1 MKKAQYFRF
10 VSCVISVILC
20 CLAGA
25 AFVDHKAAAD
35 EKNTLED
42 GTYTM
47 QSFLRSASS
56 DQASMGNAG
65 IVQPIQ
71 VIVKN
76 GTYTVRAECKAL
88 STKLGKL
95 NFTGYLAQM
104 SYFPNWKTTSGKI
117 EAPENET
124 PIPINI
130 ESYFEN
136 KDKAPLIAVVGST
149 EDGAGNL
156 TYGGQVWNKK
166 LLHERYDSV
175 LPAEPCH
182 ECNMTNWN
190 CFLIPRE
197 MVDNL
202 GIIDGFYEH
211 AKADNDYS
219 NRIINSGNKIFVAK
233 RYIGI
238 CQRNSLKNTWRDT
251 SLPLKRRIELVKRPN
266 GLPIKSEIYYCK
278 KFHGKSWP
286 LWVAKRYV
294 WIFTSALKK

>member
-1 MKKAQYFRF
+1 MGFYNEAIAYDMWDCARSLNMKIAIVSTFFNRKEKTLSCLKSLYSQSCLTEKNIQLDIYFCDDASTDGTSIEIEKQF
-10 VSCVISVILC
+10 PEVHIVKGTGNLFW
-20 CLAGA
+20 AKGM
-25 AFVDHKAAAD
+25 HKAFERAIQTEHD
-35 EKNTLED
+35 FYLMVND
-42 GTYTM
+42 DVDFYP
-47 QSFLRSASS
+47 
-56 DQASMGNAG
+56 SML
-65 IVQPIQ
+65 
-71 VIVKN
+71 KDM
-76 GTYTVRAECKAL
+76 L
-88 STKLGKL
+88 D
-95 NFTGYLAQM
+95 
-104 SYFPNWKTTSGKI
+104 
-117 EAPENET
+117 
-124 PIPINI
+124 
-130 ESYFEN
+130 SYFEN

-149 EDGAGNL
+149 EDGAGNW

-251 SLPLKRRIELVKRPN
+251 SFPLKRRIELVKRPN

-294 WIFTSALKK
+294 WIFISALKK

>member
-10 VSCVISVILC
+10 ISCVISVILC

-71 VIVKN
+71 LIVKN

-88 STKLGKL
+88 STKLRKL
-95 NFTGYLAQM
+95 DFTGYLAQM

-136 KDKAPLIAVVGST
+136 TYDSYNDPKTGTDSKVKGKLYPHYMNFPVNYQQEEMWVQVYVPVMEAINMQ
-149 EDGAGNL
+149 DFNL
-156 TYGGQVWNKK
+156 TGA
-166 LLHERYDSV
+166 H
-175 LPAEPCH
+175 
-182 ECNMTNWN
+182 
-190 CFLIPRE
+190 
-197 MVDNL
+197 
-202 GIIDGFYEH
+202 
-211 AKADNDYS
+211 
-219 NRIINSGNKIFVAK
+219 
-233 RYIGI
+233 
-238 CQRNSLKNTWRDT
+238 
-251 SLPLKRRIELVKRPN
+251 
-266 GLPIKSEIYYCK
+266 
-278 KFHGKSWP
+278 
-286 LWVAKRYV
+286 
-294 WIFTSALKK
+294 

>member
-10 VSCVISVILC
+10 ISCVISVILC

-95 NFTGYLAQM
+95 DFTGYLAQM

-136 KDKAPLIAVVGST
+136 T
-149 EDGAGNL
+149 
-156 TYGGQVWNKK
+156 
-166 LLHERYDSV
+166 YDSYNDPKTGTDSKV
-175 LPAEPCH
+175 KGKLYPHYMNFPVNYQQE
-182 ECNMTNWN
+182 
-190 CFLIPRE
+190 E
-197 MVDNL
+197 M
-202 GIIDGFYEH
+202 
-211 AKADNDYS
+211 
-219 NRIINSGNKIFVAK
+219 
-233 RYIGI
+233 
-238 CQRNSLKNTWRDT
+238 
-251 SLPLKRRIELVKRPN
+251 
-266 GLPIKSEIYYCK
+266 
-278 KFHGKSWP
+278 
-286 LWVAKRYV
+286 
-294 WIFTSALKK
+294 